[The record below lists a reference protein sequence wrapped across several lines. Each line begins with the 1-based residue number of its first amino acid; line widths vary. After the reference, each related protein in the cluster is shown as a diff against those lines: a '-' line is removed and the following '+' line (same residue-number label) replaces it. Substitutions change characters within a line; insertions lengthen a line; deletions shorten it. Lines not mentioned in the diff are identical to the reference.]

1 VSLAAQW
8 AQLRALGVPA
18 LTTADAAAVLGASVP
33 AASHALR
40 RLAAAGLVHAV
51 RKGTWSLQERPDPQ
65 VLLEYVSAPHPAY
78 VSLQSALYAHGMVEQ
93 VPSVL
98 YAVTPGRTARVR
110 TRVGTYSLHHV
121 APEFFDGY
129 VQLPS
134 GAKLAT
140 PEKALVDVF
149 YLSSTRVRLFAALP
163 ELTLPRAFRV
173 RTART
178 WVARIPSARLRAVAS
193 ARLDEAL
200 ETARRE

>member
-1 VSLAAQW
+1 MEAETACSTGEPSGSSASSPT
-8 AQLRALGVPA
+8 LRW
-18 LTTADAAAVLGASVP
+18 
-33 AASHALR
+33 
-40 RLAAAGLVHAV
+40 LAAAGWVHAV
-51 RKGTWSLQERPDPQ
+51 RKGTWSLQEHPDPQ
-65 VLLEYVSAPHPAY
+65 VLLEYVSAPYPAY

-110 TRVGTYSLHHV
+110 TRLGTYSLYHE

-149 YLSSTRVRLFAALP
+149 YLSFTRVRLFTALP

-173 RTART
+173 KAARA
-178 WVARIPSARLRAVAS
+178 WVARIPSARLRAIAK
-193 ARLDEAL
+193 ARLEAAL
-200 ETARRE
+200 RSAQRDWCVQSRLQCA